1 MTIDGTELLTE
12 ESATA
17 EDTLLALF
25 LYDANEN
32 GETDEDPVAIFGV
45 IPFLNGTD
53 IHVPAGDPQSVTL
66 NFNDR
71 IIRTRNWSTGLDGPI
86 IVVYR

>member
-1 MTIDGTELLTE
+1 MTA

-17 EDTLLALF
+17 DDTLLALF

-32 GETDEDPVAIFGV
+32 GETDGDAVAIFGV

-53 IHVPAGDPQSVTL
+53 IHIPAGEPESVTL
-66 NFNDR
+66 TFNGR
-71 IIRTRNWSTGLDGPI
+71 TIRTRNWSTGLDGPI
-86 IVVYR
+86 IVVFR